1 MKPGSF
7 TIVYTA
13 CPSIV
18 AKIRMG
24 CSALFLSTYFPV
36 SPHPCRRRSHW
47 LAWPKLAVKTVN
59 WKLFF
64 LLINCILN
72 AYYELSFIQYSFVL
86 YLPSISVEIFILRR
100 SFVSS
105 FWYHSHSPN
114 VSTTPITEMGCRQC
128 LPLSVVQLK
137 GKHCRN
143 PHCRN
148 GVVDTFGHRHNLYQS
163 PFYLPCKIW
172 GVNFSMV

>member
-1 MKPGSF
+1 MNPEILDRLDACLGLYAYFLWRNFLPCIRKYHLFGSAEKIDNFPIDMKPGSF

-105 FWYHSHSPN
+105 F
-114 VSTTPITEMGCRQC
+114 
-128 LPLSVVQLK
+128 
-137 GKHCRN
+137 
-143 PHCRN
+143 
-148 GVVDTFGHRHNLYQS
+148 
-163 PFYLPCKIW
+163 
-172 GVNFSMV
+172 